1 MENLEFESI
10 NNFRIASSPDEVL
23 GTIESSKTSTIK
35 EDVGYD
41 NDDDYIVQ
49 SKTTSFMWIGTIL
62 LSFIIWAICIISLIL
77 NCVRK
82 NVGKAIFSGI
92 GIAVPIV
99 SMIISTMGNSLVQ
112 IEEEIGLGMFL
123 CILAMILEI
132 VVGIISFIF
141 LFSKDKR
148 KM

>member
-10 NNFRIASSPDEVL
+10 NNFRIASSVDSIV
-23 GTIESSKTSTIK
+23 GNIESSKTSTIEK
-35 EDVGYD
+35 DVGY
-41 NDDDYIVQ
+41 DDDYIVQ
-49 SKTTSFMWIGTIL
+49 SKTTSFMWIGTII
-62 LSFIIWAICIISLIL
+62 LSFFIWIICIISLIL

-92 GIAVPIV
+92 GIAVPII
-99 SMIISTMGNSLVQ
+99 SMIISTIGRTVVLV
-112 IEEEIGLGMFL
+112 EEETELGMFL
-123 CILAMILEI
+123 GILAIVLEI
-132 VVGIISFIF
+132 IVGIISFIF

>member
-10 NNFRIASSPDEVL
+10 NNFRIASSVDSIV
-23 GTIESSKTSTIK
+23 GNIESSKTSTIEK
-35 EDVGYD
+35 DVGY
-41 NDDDYIVQ
+41 DDDYIVQ
-49 SKTTSFMWIGTIL
+49 SKTTSFMWIGTIV
-62 LSFIIWAICIISLIL
+62 LSFLIWIICIISLIL

-92 GIAVPIV
+92 GIAVPII

>member
-10 NNFRIASSPDEVL
+10 NNFRIASSVDSIV
-23 GTIESSKTSTIK
+23 GNIELSKTSTIEK
-35 EDVGYD
+35 DVGY
-41 NDDDYIVQ
+41 DDDYIVQ
-49 SKTTSFMWIGTIL
+49 SKTTSFMWIGTII
-62 LSFIIWAICIISLIL
+62 LSFFIWIICIISLIL

-92 GIAVPIV
+92 GIAVPII
-99 SMIISTMGNSLVQ
+99 SMIISTIGRTLVLV
-112 IEEEIGLGMFL
+112 EEETELGMFL
-123 CILAMILEI
+123 GILAIVLEI
-132 VVGIISFIF
+132 IVGIISFIF

>member
-10 NNFRIASSPDEVL
+10 NNFRIASSVDSIV
-23 GTIESSKTSTIK
+23 GNIESSKTSTIEK
-35 EDVGYD
+35 DVGY
-41 NDDDYIVQ
+41 DDDYIVQ
-49 SKTTSFMWIGTIL
+49 SKTTSFMWIGTIV
-62 LSFIIWAICIISLIL
+62 LSFLIWIICIISLIL

-92 GIAVPIV
+92 GIAVPII
-99 SMIISTMGNSLVQ
+99 SMIISTIGRTLVLV
-112 IEEEIGLGMFL
+112 EEETELGMFL
-123 CILAMILEI
+123 CILAMVLEI

>member
-10 NNFRIASSPDEVL
+10 NNFSIASSPDEVL

-35 EDVGYD
+35 EDAGY
-41 NDDDYIVQ
+41 DDYIVQ

-112 IEEEIGLGMFL
+112 IEEETGLGMFL
-123 CILAMILEI
+123 CILAIVLEI

>member
-10 NNFRIASSPDEVL
+10 NNFRIASSVDSIV
-23 GTIESSKTSTIK
+23 GNIESSKTSTIEK
-35 EDVGYD
+35 DVGY
-41 NDDDYIVQ
+41 DDDYIVQ
-49 SKTTSFMWIGTIL
+49 SKTTSFMWIVTII
-62 LSFIIWAICIISLIL
+62 LSFFIWIICIISLIL

-92 GIAVPIV
+92 GIAVPII
-99 SMIISTMGNSLVQ
+99 SMIISTIGRTLVLV
-112 IEEEIGLGMFL
+112 EEETELGMFL
-123 CILAMILEI
+123 GILAIVLEI
-132 VVGIISFIF
+132 IVGIISFIF

>member
-10 NNFRIASSPDEVL
+10 NNFRIASSVDSIV
-23 GTIESSKTSTIK
+23 GNIESSKTSTIEK
-35 EDVGYD
+35 DVGY
-41 NDDDYIVQ
+41 DDDYIVQ
-49 SKTTSFMWIGTIL
+49 SKTTSFMWIGTII
-62 LSFIIWAICIISLIL
+62 LSFFIWIICIISLIL

-92 GIAVPIV
+92 GIAVPII
-99 SMIISTMGNSLVQ
+99 SMIISTIGRTLVLV
-112 IEEEIGLGMFL
+112 EEETELGMFL
-123 CILAMILEI
+123 GISAIVLEI
-132 VVGIISFIF
+132 IVGIISFIF

>member
-1 MENLEFESI
+1 MENFEFESI
-10 NNFRIASSPDEVL
+10 NNFKIATSSVDSVTTRITA
-23 GTIESSKTSTIK
+23 
-35 EDVGYD
+35 EDVPPLKASDGR
-41 NDDDYIVQ
+41 NDYIKQ
-49 SKTTSFMWIGTIL
+49 SQTTGFMWMGTIL
-62 LSFIIWAICIISLIL
+62 LSIIIWVICIISLIL

-82 NVGKAIFSGI
+82 NVRKAVFSGI

-99 SMIISTMGNSLVQ
+99 SMIISTIGRTLVLD
-112 IEEEIGLGMFL
+112 EEETELGMFL
-123 CILAMILEI
+123 CILAIVLEI

>member
-10 NNFRIASSPDEVL
+10 NNFKIASSADSVVES
-23 GTIESSKTSTIK
+23 IESIE

>member
-10 NNFRIASSPDEVL
+10 NNFSIASSPDEVL

-35 EDVGYD
+35 KYVGY
-41 NDDDYIVQ
+41 DDDYIVQ

-112 IEEEIGLGMFL
+112 IEEETGLGMFL
-123 CILAMILEI
+123 CILAIVLEI

>member
-35 EDVGYD
+35 EDVGY
-41 NDDDYIVQ
+41 DDDYIVQ

>member
-10 NNFRIASSPDEVL
+10 NNFRIASSVDSIV
-23 GTIESSKTSTIK
+23 GNIESSKTSTIEK
-35 EDVGYD
+35 DVGY
-41 NDDDYIVQ
+41 DDDYIVQ
-49 SKTTSFMWIGTIL
+49 SKTTSFMWIGTII
-62 LSFIIWAICIISLIL
+62 LSFFIWIICIISLIL

-92 GIAVPIV
+92 GIAVPII
-99 SMIISTMGNSLVQ
+99 SMIISTIGRTLVLV
-112 IEEEIGLGMFL
+112 EEETEVGMFL
-123 CILAMILEI
+123 CILAIVLEI
-132 VVGIISFIF
+132 IVGIISFIF

>member
-35 EDVGYD
+35 EDVGY
-41 NDDDYIVQ
+41 DDDYIVQ

-112 IEEEIGLGMFL
+112 IEEEIGLGIFL

>member
-10 NNFRIASSPDEVL
+10 NNFRIATSVDGVVKNL
-23 GTIESSKTSTIK
+23 DSSKTSTVK
-35 EDVGYD
+35 DDEYD
-41 NDDDYIVQ
+41 SYIVQ
-49 SKTTSFMWIGTIL
+49 SVSTNLMWMGIIL
-62 LSFIIWAICIISLIL
+62 LSIIIWVICIISLIL

-92 GIAVPIV
+92 GIAVPII
-99 SMIISTMGNSLVQ
+99 SMIISTIGRTLVLV
-112 IEEEIGLGMFL
+112 EEETELGMFL
-123 CILAMILEI
+123 CILAMVLEI

>member
-10 NNFRIASSPDEVL
+10 NNYRIASSVDSIV
-23 GTIESSKTSTIK
+23 GNIESSKTSTIEK
-35 EDVGYD
+35 DVGY
-41 NDDDYIVQ
+41 DDDYIVQ
-49 SKTTSFMWIGTIL
+49 SKTTSFMWIGTII
-62 LSFIIWAICIISLIL
+62 LSFFIWIICIISLIL

-92 GIAVPIV
+92 GIAVPII
-99 SMIISTMGNSLVQ
+99 SMIISTIGRTLVLV
-112 IEEEIGLGMFL
+112 EEETELGMFL
-123 CILAMILEI
+123 GILAIVLEI
-132 VVGIISFIF
+132 IVGIISFIF

>member
-1 MENLEFESI
+1 MEYKSI
-10 NNFRIASSPDEVL
+10 NNFEVAVSKKGNTTKML
-23 GTIESSKTSTIK
+23 NDSITTIPNNADTSLQGHNMSGTI
-35 EDVGYD
+35 
-41 NDDDYIVQ
+41 
-49 SKTTSFMWIGTIL
+49 TIL
-62 LSFIIWAICIISLIL
+62 ISILILIICIISLIL
-77 NCVRK
+77 NCVKK
-82 NVGKAIFSGI
+82 NTGKAIFSGI

>member
-10 NNFRIASSPDEVL
+10 NNFRIASSADSIV
-23 GTIESSKTSTIK
+23 GNIESSKTSTIEK
-35 EDVGYD
+35 D
-41 NDDDYIVQ
+41 DDDYIVQ
-49 SKTTSFMWIGTIL
+49 SKTTSFMWIGTII
-62 LSFIIWAICIISLIL
+62 LSFFIWIICIISLIL

-92 GIAVPIV
+92 GIAVPII
-99 SMIISTMGNSLVQ
+99 SMIISTIGRTLVLV
-112 IEEEIGLGMFL
+112 EEETELGMFL
-123 CILAMILEI
+123 GILAIVLEI
-132 VVGIISFIF
+132 IVGIISFIF

>member
-10 NNFRIASSPDEVL
+10 NNFSIASSPDEVL

-35 EDVGYD
+35 KDVGY
-41 NDDDYIVQ
+41 DDDYIVQ

-112 IEEEIGLGMFL
+112 IEEETGLGMFL
-123 CILAMILEI
+123 CILAIVLEI

>member
-35 EDVGYD
+35 EDVGY
-41 NDDDYIVQ
+41 DDDYIVQ

-99 SMIISTMGNSLVQ
+99 SMIISTIGRTLVLV
-112 IEEEIGLGMFL
+112 EEETELGMFL
-123 CILAMILEI
+123 GILAIVLEI
-132 VVGIISFIF
+132 IVGIISFIF

>member
-10 NNFRIASSPDEVL
+10 NNFKIASSVDSIV
-23 GTIESSKTSTIK
+23 GNIESSKTSTIEK
-35 EDVGYD
+35 DVGY
-41 NDDDYIVQ
+41 DDDYIVQ
-49 SKTTSFMWIGTIL
+49 SKTTSFMWIGTII
-62 LSFIIWAICIISLIL
+62 LSFFIWIICIISLIL

-92 GIAVPIV
+92 GIAVPII
-99 SMIISTMGNSLVQ
+99 SMIISTIGRTLVLV
-112 IEEEIGLGMFL
+112 EEETELGMFL
-123 CILAMILEI
+123 GILAIVLEI
-132 VVGIISFIF
+132 IVGIISFIF

>member
-10 NNFRIASSPDEVL
+10 NNFRIASSVDSIV
-23 GTIESSKTSTIK
+23 GNIESSKTSTIEK
-35 EDVGYD
+35 DVGYD
-41 NDDDYIVQ
+41 DDNIVQ
-49 SKTTSFMWIGTIL
+49 SKTTSFMWIGTII
-62 LSFIIWAICIISLIL
+62 LSFFIWIICIISLIL

-92 GIAVPIV
+92 GIAVPII
-99 SMIISTMGNSLVQ
+99 SMIISTIGRTLVLV
-112 IEEEIGLGMFL
+112 EEETELGMFL
-123 CILAMILEI
+123 GILAIVLEI
-132 VVGIISFIF
+132 IVGIISFIF

>member
-10 NNFRIASSPDEVL
+10 NNFRIAFSPDEVV

-35 EDVGYD
+35 EDVGY
-41 NDDDYIVQ
+41 DDYIVQ

-112 IEEEIGLGMFL
+112 IEEETGLGMFL
-123 CILAMILEI
+123 CILAIVLEF

>member
-10 NNFRIASSPDEVL
+10 NNFKIATSSVDSVTTGITVDQPPLKASD
-23 GTIESSKTSTIK
+23 GR
-35 EDVGYD
+35 
-41 NDDDYIVQ
+41 NDYIEQ
-49 SKTTSFMWIGTIL
+49 LQTTNFMWMGTVL
-62 LSFIIWAICIISLIL
+62 LSIIIWVICIISLIL

-82 NVGKAIFSGI
+82 NVGKAVFSGI

-99 SMIISTMGNSLVQ
+99 SMIISTIGRTLVLD
-112 IEEEIGLGMFL
+112 EEETELGMFL
-123 CILAMILEI
+123 CILAIVLEI

>member
-1 MENLEFESI
+1 
-10 NNFRIASSPDEVL
+10 
-23 GTIESSKTSTIK
+23 
-35 EDVGYD
+35 
-41 NDDDYIVQ
+41 
-49 SKTTSFMWIGTIL
+49 MWIGTIV
-62 LSFIIWAICIISLIL
+62 LSFLIWIICIIPLIL

-92 GIAVPIV
+92 GIAVPII
-99 SMIISTMGNSLVQ
+99 SMIISTIGRTLVLV
-112 IEEEIGLGMFL
+112 EEETELGMFL
-123 CILAMILEI
+123 CILAMVLEI

>member
-10 NNFRIASSPDEVL
+10 NNFRIASSVDSIV
-23 GTIESSKTSTIK
+23 GNIESSKTSTIEK
-35 EDVGYD
+35 DVGYD
-41 NDDDYIVQ
+41 DDDYIVQ
-49 SKTTSFMWIGTIL
+49 SKTTSFMWIGTIV
-62 LSFIIWAICIISLIL
+62 LSFLIWIICIISLIL

-92 GIAVPIV
+92 GIAVPII
-99 SMIISTMGNSLVQ
+99 SMIISTIGRTLVLV
-112 IEEEIGLGMFL
+112 EEETELGMFL
-123 CILAMILEI
+123 CILAMVLEI

>member
-35 EDVGYD
+35 KDVGY
-41 NDDDYIVQ
+41 DDDYIVQ

-112 IEEEIGLGMFL
+112 IEEETGLGMFL
-123 CILAMILEI
+123 CILAIVLEI

>member
-10 NNFRIASSPDEVL
+10 NNFRIASSVDSIV
-23 GTIESSKTSTIK
+23 GNIESSKTSTIEK
-35 EDVGYD
+35 DVGY
-41 NDDDYIVQ
+41 DDDYIVQ
-49 SKTTSFMWIGTIL
+49 SKTTSFMWIGTII
-62 LSFIIWAICIISLIL
+62 LSFFIWIICIISLIL

-92 GIAVPIV
+92 GIAVPII
-99 SMIISTMGNSLVQ
+99 SMIISTIGRTLVLV
-112 IEEEIGLGMFL
+112 EEETELGM
-123 CILAMILEI
+123 LAIVLEI
-132 VVGIISFIF
+132 IVGIISFIF